1 MEKIVKGLETRLI
14 HAGEPEPRIGGAVSM
29 PIFQS
34 STFEYGGQASYH
46 DLKYIRLNNTPNHTA
61 LHQKLAAIENAPAA
75 LVAASGMAAISATLL
90 TVLKSGDHLL
100 AQNCLYG
107 GTHNLLTDDFR
118 DLGITF
124 DFIDGDNPASW
135 RGQIRPNTRAIYVE
149 AISNPLLEV
158 ADLKA
163 AVQFARVHGLVS
175 IIDNTCASPV
185 NFRPSEIGFD
195 LSLHSAT
202 KYLNG
207 HDDIVAGAVIGRT
220 DLVRAVTLKL
230 NHLGGSLDP
239 HACFLLHRG
248 IKTLAVRVRYQNES
262 ALRIARFLEAAP
274 ASHARELPRPR
285 GPSAARA
292 RPRTVRRLRRAD
304 ELRAGRWRRR
314 SRAIRGRRNASHLR
328 AVARRRRYV
337 DSATG
342 QDLACRDV
350 GGGSSPNRD
359 FRRPDQALG
368 RPRINRRFDR
378 GSGSRARR
386 RVRRKRR
393 TNRSAQIPRYASPP
407 ARDSA
412 RNGRIR
418 ILAP

>member
-1 MEKIVKGLETRLI
+1 M
-14 HAGEPEPRIGGAVSM
+14 
-29 PIFQS
+29 
-34 STFEYGGQASYH
+34 
-46 DLKYIRLNNTPNHTA
+46 
-61 LHQKLAAIENAPAA
+61 
-75 LVAASGMAAISATLL
+75 
-90 TVLKSGDHLL
+90 
-100 AQNCLYG
+100 
-107 GTHNLLTDDFR
+107 R
-118 DLGITF
+118 DLDITF

-163 AVQFARVHGLVS
+163 AAQFAREHGLVS

-207 HDDIVAGAVIGRT
+207 HRDIVAGAVIGRA

-262 ALRIARFLEAAP
+262 ALKIARFLEQ
-274 ASHARELPRPR
+274 HRQVARVNYPGLESSSP
-285 GPSAARA
+285 ARA
-292 RPRTVRRLRRAD
+292 RPRTVRRLRRTV
-304 ELRAGRWRRR
+304 ELRAGRGRRGG
-314 SRAIRGRRNASHLR
+314 RAIRSRGNDSHLR
-328 AVARRRRYV
+328 AVARRRRYS

-342 QDLACRDV
+342 QTSHAGMTAEDRARVGFQDGLIRLSVGLESTDDLIEDLDR
-350 GGGSSPNRD
+350 
-359 FRRPDQALG
+359 ALG
-368 RPRINRRFDR
+368 A
-378 GSGSRARR
+378 G
-386 RVRRKRR
+386 
-393 TNRSAQIPRYASPP
+393 
-407 ARDSA
+407 
-412 RNGRIR
+412 
-418 ILAP
+418 